1 MPFLSDPISSSSFCA
16 VSLQKYLNY
25 FSPKHN
31 TAEKKKKHKH
41 LFLLSMTNV
50 MFAFQSNVTK
60 IVSKSKQKK

>member
-31 TAEKKKKHKH
+31 TAEKKKTKH

>member
-1 MPFLSDPISSSSFCA
+1 MPFLSDPISSSSFRA

-31 TAEKKKKHKH
+31 TGEKKL
-41 LFLLSMTNV
+41 LFLLSTTNV
-50 MFAFQSNVTK
+50 MFAFHSNVTK